1 MLLCYGWT
9 ATYMLPVDYFT
20 TVAHLTGGQGV
31 VSSNLAAP
39 TQIQPCFLDGKR
51 GFLFLDIWVYQAY
64 TN

>member
-9 ATYMLPVDYFT
+9 ATYMLPLVYFM

-39 TQIQPCFLDGKR
+39 TEF
-51 GFLFLDIWVYQAY
+51 
-64 TN
+64 

>member
-9 ATYMLPVDYFT
+9 ATYMLPLVYFM

-39 TQIQPCFLDGKR
+39 TEIFT
-51 GFLFLDIWVYQAY
+51 LFS
-64 TN
+64 